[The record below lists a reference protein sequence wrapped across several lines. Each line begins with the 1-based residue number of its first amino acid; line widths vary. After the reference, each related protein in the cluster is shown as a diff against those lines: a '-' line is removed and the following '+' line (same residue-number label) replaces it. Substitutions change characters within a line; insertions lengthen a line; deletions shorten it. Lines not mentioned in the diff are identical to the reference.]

1 MRAIVG
7 FVRAPALHFVLLGG
21 ALFVLVRSL
30 GSVASPGGPDPAR
43 AIVLTAA
50 DVDRVRNQWILEHG
64 APPAPAV
71 EGTLIDAAIDDE
83 VLYREALRIG
93 LDRNDPVVR
102 TRLGQLT
109 RYLAEGPTEDEASL
123 EREARTLGLDRTD
136 LVVRRYLIQ
145 SVRLLAAGP
154 QEAELPTEA
163 ALETYLAR
171 HAEAFAQPSR
181 TRFVH
186 VYLSADRHGANLAR
200 DARALAA
207 RLRARGISPDDAST
221 LGDPFPRGA
230 LVPLE
235 PAVDIDR
242 RFGSGF
248 AAALAAAPL
257 GTWAGPFRSAYGLHL
272 VWVQER
278 EPARVPPLADVRG
291 QALHSLLRE
300 RRAERVQA
308 TVAALRRRYDIRVEG
323 G

>member
-7 FVRAPALHFVLLGG
+7 LMRTPVLHFVLLGG
-21 ALFVLVRSL
+21 VLFALVRSFGPTASRG
-30 GSVASPGGPDPAR
+30 GSDPGR
-43 AIVLTAA
+43 VIVLTAA
-50 DVDRVRNQWILEHG
+50 DVDRVRTQWIMEHG
-64 APPAPAV
+64 LPPAPA
-71 EGTLIDAAIDDE
+71 EERSLIEAAIDDE

-93 LDRNDPVVR
+93 LDRDDPVVR

-109 RYLAEGPTEDEASL
+109 RYLGEGPTEDEASL

-154 QEAELPTEA
+154 QAAELPAEA
-163 ALETYLAR
+163 TLQTYLAR
-171 HAEAFAQPSR
+171 HAEAFTQPPR

-186 VYLSADRHGANLAR
+186 VYLSADRHGTNLAR

-207 RLRARGISPDDAST
+207 RLRAQGIPPDAAPA

-248 AAALAAAPL
+248 AEALAAAPL
-257 GTWAGPFRSAYGLHL
+257 ETWAGPFGSAYGLHL

-291 QALHSLLRE
+291 QVLHRVLRE

-308 TVAALRRRYDIRVEG
+308 AVAALRRRYDIRIQG
-323 G
+323 S